1 MKARWGTALM
11 ILGLLYLVF
20 SGNRGLWNLYRLHEE
35 KKDLSEQITQ
45 LKTEIDR
52 YHYQEEYQTFDKNPS
67 VFEKQARE
75 ELNLAKPGELVYK
88 FAKTDR

>member
-1 MKARWGTALM
+1 MLLLV
-11 ILGLLYLVF
+11 LGLFYLVIT
-20 SGNRGLWNLYRLHEE
+20 GNRGLWNLYRLHGQ
-35 KKDLSEQITQ
+35 KRDLSEQIAQ

-52 YHYQEEYQTFDKNPS
+52 YRYQEEFQTFDKDPS

-88 FAKTDR
+88 FAKTSP